1 LAVKDRREQIVQ
13 VTLDLLIEK
22 GFANVST
29 RDLAERAGLSRSH
42 IYHYFQDWPTLR
54 QEAFTRFA
62 DAQLAETRAAVAGLA
77 PPAAVE
83 AFIRDC
89 LSAEPGTGMELW
101 LDAWDEALH
110 DPELAAAY
118 AATDLRWHRLLE
130 TIIVDGVARGDFR
143 CASPERAAR
152 QIFAMTMGYADDVL
166 MSSDAMSAEQAAT
179 EVIEAATLILG
190 SA

>member
-1 LAVKDRREQIVQ
+1 MADKNRREQILQ
-13 VTLDLLIEK
+13 VTLELLTEK

-54 QEAFTRFA
+54 QEAFSRFA
-62 DAQLAETRAAVAGLA
+62 DAQLAETRAAVADLA
-77 PPAAVE
+77 PRQAVE

-89 LSAEPGTGMELW
+89 LPAAPGTGMELW

-110 DPELAAAY
+110 DPDLASAY
-118 AATDLRWHRLLE
+118 AATDLGWHKLLE
-130 TIIVDGVARGDFR
+130 TIIVEGVASGAFQ
-143 CASPERAAR
+143 CAAPDRAAR

-166 MSSDAMSAEQAAT
+166 LSADAMSADNAAT
-179 EVIEAATLILG
+179 EVIEAATLILRG
-190 SA
+190 V